1 MRGWI
6 AILGV
11 CFVYV
16 VGERA
21 LRRRDTIIANQRADA
36 ARLRQRAEQEMGRA
50 HDLALEAARL
60 RSEFL
65 DNMSHEILTPL
76 NGIVGMTRLLL
87 DAGLTAQQREFAEAV
102 QSSGEML
109 RGIIQD
115 VLDFSRLSDGQFVL
129 EEDTFDPHDVM
140 ERAAAQFARQAQKRG
155 IKLTLE
161 LEHELPHLVAGDP
174 HRLEQ
179 ILSNLVSNAV
189 KFSKQGEIVM
199 RAGQIDQSVNEVT
212 LSFEVSD
219 TGIGI
224 AAEQRNAI
232 FQPFL
237 QVDGSTRRN
246 YGGSGLGLAIAAR
259 LARQMGGTIEVESEL
274 HHGSTFRFTACLAK
288 TNRQRAENL
297 SHASGHACGNRK
309 PPAITVL
316 VAEDNPVNQKLAQSQ
331 LHTLGF
337 AADVV
342 NSGQEALDA
351 LALKPYPIVLMDC
364 QMPGMDG
371 YEATAEIRR
380 REAPHA
386 HRTIVIAM
394 TAHALSGAREKCQ
407 AAGMDDYISK
417 PVDVDDLDATLR
429 RWIESPAAGANGNA
443 PHSSERN
450 SSDQNSRDGRQ
461 T

>member
-1 MRGWI
+1 
-6 AILGV
+6 
-11 CFVYV
+11 
-16 VGERA
+16 
-21 LRRRDTIIANQRADA
+21 
-36 ARLRQRAEQEMGRA
+36 
-50 HDLALEAARL
+50 
-60 RSEFL
+60 
-65 DNMSHEILTPL
+65 
-76 NGIVGMTRLLL
+76 LL

-161 LEHELPHLVAGDP
+161 LDHALPHLVAGDP

-259 LARQMGGTIEVESEL
+259 LARQMAGKIEVESEL
-274 HHGSTFRFTACLAK
+274 HHGS
-288 TNRQRAENL
+288 
-297 SHASGHACGNRK
+297 
-309 PPAITVL
+309 
-316 VAEDNPVNQKLAQSQ
+316 
-331 LHTLGF
+331 
-337 AADVV
+337 
-342 NSGQEALDA
+342 
-351 LALKPYPIVLMDC
+351 
-364 QMPGMDG
+364 
-371 YEATAEIRR
+371 
-380 REAPHA
+380 
-386 HRTIVIAM
+386 
-394 TAHALSGAREKCQ
+394 
-407 AAGMDDYISK
+407 
-417 PVDVDDLDATLR
+417 
-429 RWIESPAAGANGNA
+429 
-443 PHSSERN
+443 
-450 SSDQNSRDGRQ
+450 
-461 T
+461 